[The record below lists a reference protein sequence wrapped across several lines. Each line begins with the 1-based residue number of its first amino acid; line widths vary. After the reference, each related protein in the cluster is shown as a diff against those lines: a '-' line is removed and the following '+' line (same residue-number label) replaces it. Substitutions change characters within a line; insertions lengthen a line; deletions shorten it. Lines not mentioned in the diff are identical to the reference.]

1 MMDDTKLVGY
11 IKESLGSKQ
20 TVQAVITSLE
30 AEGYSQEQI
39 DTAFRLALR
48 PGEGA
53 PSVGSARSAEPKK
66 ALFNFSN
73 FDLTKAFLFLG
84 SILVIVAL
92 IIVIYSQ
99 WTTVAPAI
107 RIAFLVLPMVALYL
121 TAWYLSKRP
130 NYPDAFRITLATA
143 SLMLPF
149 AVGTFL
155 YQTGILP
162 TIGEL
167 LFFCS
172 AAVAL
177 IFYFLFEY
185 IFKQTYFS
193 VLTVTGFGVAL
204 VSLLTTLMLDILPIL
219 WIMFSVSALVVAWG
233 IFLASRQQ
241 SNCSIYITVGTI
253 ATLVLL
259 PASTLTTLS
268 QNAGISSQSSLVIVA
283 GFGLLNLVVA
293 SFYNVCRGL
302 WQPEIFYRLKR
313 FLEETS
319 VLVILTPLLILGFQE
334 DAYTF
339 VALVFSL
346 GFVLLRTQVAISSLA
361 YFGALGTVISVIAI
375 SSKYFADSIGWPII
389 VFLAGFIAIGLG
401 LLIRKMALFNRF
413 NTPSTLRLG
422 LGQDP
427 TFESHSHTFGWA
439 KILGGLLL
447 IFLLFQLLPMLIWGI
462 GGGHDGRYE
471 SPSSA
476 PTEPYQERVPGS
488 TSSVENAIGD

>member
-1 MMDDTKLVGY
+1 MNNSELVAY

-20 TVQAVITSLE
+20 TVQAVIAALE
-30 AEGYSQEQI
+30 QQGYSQEQI
-39 DTAFRLALR
+39 DTAFRLALH
-48 PGEGA
+48 PTSAINGGGT
-53 PSVGSARSAEPKK
+53 VGSVEPKK
-66 ALFNFSN
+66 ALFNFSH

-84 SILVIVAL
+84 SILVLVAL

-99 WTTVAPAI
+99 WATVTPLV
-107 RIAFLVLPMVALYL
+107 RISFLALPMLALYL
-121 TAWYLSKRP
+121 TAWFLSKKP
-130 NYPDAFRITLATA
+130 DYLDAFRICLATA

-149 AVGTFL
+149 TVGTFL

-177 IFYFLFEY
+177 IFYILFEY

-193 VLTVTGFGVAL
+193 VLTVTGFAVAL
-204 VSLLTTLMLDILPIL
+204 VSLLTTLTLDILPIL
-219 WIMFSVSALVVAWG
+219 WIMFTASALVTAWG
-233 IFLASRQQ
+233 IFLASRQR
-241 SNCSIYITVGTI
+241 SDCGIYITVGTI

-259 PASTLTTLS
+259 PASTLTTLD
-268 QNAGISSQSSLVIVA
+268 QNAGISYQSSLVIVA
-283 GFGLLNLVVA
+283 GFGLLNLAVA
-293 SFYNVCRGL
+293 SFYNVCRAL
-302 WQPEIFYRLKR
+302 WQPEVFYRLKR
-313 FLEETS
+313 FLEETA

-361 YFGALGTVISVIAI
+361 TYGALGTVISVIAI

-389 VFLAGFIAIGLG
+389 VFLAGFVAIGLG

-413 NTPSTLRLG
+413 NTQTTLRLG

-427 TFESHSHTFGWA
+427 SAESRSQTFGWA
-439 KILGGLLL
+439 KILGILIL
-447 IFLLFQLLPMLIWGI
+447 IFVLFQFVAASLSGL
-462 GGGHDGRYE
+462 HDGQNYS
-471 SPSSA
+471 SPKSA

-488 TSSVENAIGD
+488 SSSVEEATGD